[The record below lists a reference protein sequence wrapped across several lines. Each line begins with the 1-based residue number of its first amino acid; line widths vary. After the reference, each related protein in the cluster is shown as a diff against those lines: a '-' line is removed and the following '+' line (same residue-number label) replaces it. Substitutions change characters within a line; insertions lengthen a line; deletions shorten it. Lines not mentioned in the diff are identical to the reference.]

1 MNSPA
6 LAPARGTVDDVVGRI
21 ERMPMSTWHLKTRV
35 VVGVA
40 TFFDG
45 FDAIS
50 IAYVLPAVAPLWHLT
65 PTQIGLLL
73 SASFAG
79 QVLAALVSGWLA
91 ERYGRLPV
99 IIWSTLMY
107 SLLSFA
113 CAFAWDFWSL
123 LVLRTLQ
130 GI

>member
-91 ERYGRLPV
+91 ERYGRSP
-99 IIWSTLMY
+99 S
-107 SLLSFA
+107 SLRAVRERRLS
-113 CAFAWDFWSL
+113 
-123 LVLRTLQ
+123 
-130 GI
+130 